1 MTQKGENMVVSRI
14 DRVNHRFRARL
25 DGLMNYQNLK
35 TDSDVAELLGCSLKT
50 VTNMR
55 NSPLSVSSRWTL
67 LIEDYYEEAKKK
79 YEY

>member
-1 MTQKGENMVVSRI
+1 MGVSRI

-25 DGLMNYQNLK
+25 DGLMNYRNLK
-35 TDSDVAELLGCSLKT
+35 TDSEVAELLGCSLKT